1 MAFRRHSCPTV
12 ALLVLGCFAVLAN
25 SAPRLKSERLKAA
38 KHDEDTHTR
47 LVGKDLFRG
56 LEESGPCYVL
66 REVID
71 FYLATVLKP
80 DQWLAQ
86 FSHLKEVKEFL
97 AVLTK
102 KHMADCDTEE
112 KTNANK
118 NIEQLKQKV
127 GEFFLLGE
135 ASKAKV
141 VRELFILLQEI
152 GSRCSTPRR
161 KPGHGSVTFVA
172 RNVKQHQHMIYL
184 LNISVSLFLC
194 FHYSSSSRL
203 HKCSHAF
210 SLPVR
215 LIARPLSAYISC
227 IFIIMTSLL
236 SLEINFI
243 SLCVLTFQS

>member
-25 SAPRLKSERLKAA
+25 SAPRSKSERLKVGCHVEGQRLRHMRHKVHVLSKDAA

-66 REVID
+66 REVTD

-112 KTNANK
+112 KANANK

-127 GEFFLLGE
+127 G
-135 ASKAKV
+135 KV
-141 VRELFILLQEI
+141 LDRNMMAI
-152 GSRCSTPRR
+152 GHIQMKGIKMNLDICPR
-161 KPGHGSVTFVA
+161 
-172 RNVKQHQHMIYL
+172 HQSPNL
-184 LNISVSLFLC
+184 EKNRSQKKNRSE
-194 FHYSSSSRL
+194 SS
-203 HKCSHAF
+203 
-210 SLPVR
+210 
-215 LIARPLSAYISC
+215 
-227 IFIIMTSLL
+227 
-236 SLEINFI
+236 
-243 SLCVLTFQS
+243 

>member
-25 SAPRLKSERLKAA
+25 SAPRLKSERLKVGCHVEGQRLRQMRHKVHVLSKDAA

-127 GEFFLLGE
+127 GEVLDRNIMAIGHIQMKGIKMYLEICQRHQSPNLEKNRSQKKNGSDSSCW
-135 ASKAKV
+135 ARR
-141 VRELFILLQEI
+141 VRPRWS
-152 GSRCSTPRR
+152 GSC
-161 KPGHGSVTFVA
+161 
-172 RNVKQHQHMIYL
+172 
-184 LNISVSLFLC
+184 
-194 FHYSSSSRL
+194 SSSFRRL
-203 HKCSHAF
+203 GAAAQHPEENQGTEVSH
-210 SLPVR
+210 LWPE
-215 LIARPLSAYISC
+215 
-227 IFIIMTSLL
+227 M
-236 SLEINFI
+236 
-243 SLCVLTFQS
+243 